1 MHGFRRTLFLSHL
14 GLVALA
20 LLLLA
25 VSLRGLAT
33 RYFAEQLRDRLIS
46 RAATVRNRVASH
58 LDGAGWNDDFSD
70 KARKQLESDL
80 RRTAAREGLRIR
92 VVNRE
97 ARAVF
102 DTLAAPGE
110 SVSGRNE
117 IVSPELGWSFGDR
130 PEVIAALQGETNS
143 RVRGTLR
150 DGSSAMFLAMPIR
163 HEGEILGCVYATSP
177 VLALTPQIVGYA
189 RTLAAVTLAVFVLAA
204 ILSVALA
211 QRLALPARRIEE
223 TSRRLAAGDLAARV
237 AMHRRFL
244 GRGDEMDALMIA
256 INDMAVKLE
265 ETDATRRAFLADV
278 SHELRT
284 PLAAIKGSAETLRDG
299 AWKNPEFAPKFS
311 ATIALQSD
319 RLIRLVND
327 LLRLARLENSPSE
340 NAFRTLQACEV
351 LDHAASAVAHLFD
364 EREVNLKI
372 ECEADTIC
380 GDADLLEQLLINL
393 LANAARHSPAHSTTT
408 LSARRNANAIE
419 LVVRDEGKGIA
430 PEHLPKLGE
439 RFYRVEEGRDRDS
452 GGSGLGLAICR
463 RIALAH
469 SGILTIESEVGSG
482 TEVVVSIPND

>member
-33 RYFAEQLRDRLIS
+33 RFFAEQLRDRLIS
-46 RAATVRNRVASH
+46 RAAAVRNRVAPH
-58 LDGAGWNDDFSD
+58 LDGEGWNSDFAD
-70 KARKQLESDL
+70 KTRKQLERDL
-80 RRTAAREGLRIR
+80 RRTALGEGLRIR

-102 DTLAAPGE
+102 DTYAAPGE
-110 SVSGRNE
+110 SVSPRNE

-163 HEGEILGCVYATSP
+163 REGEILGCVYATSP

-189 RTLAAVTLAVFVLAA
+189 RTLAFVTLAVFALAA
-204 ILSVALA
+204 LLSVALA

-299 AWKNPEFAPKFS
+299 AWKNPDFAPKFS
-311 ATIALQSD
+311 STIVAQSD

-327 LLRLARLENSPSE
+327 LLRLARLENSPEE
-340 NAFRTLQACEV
+340 NAFQTLPAREV
-351 LDHAASAVAHLFD
+351 LDRAANAVAPLFQ
-364 EREVNLKI
+364 EGKVILQV
-372 ECEADTIC
+372 ECDAEEIG

-393 LANAARHSPAHSTTT
+393 LANAARHSPPGSTTT
-408 LSARRNANAIE
+408 LWARRTESATE
-419 LVVRDEGKGIA
+419 LGVRDEGKGIA

-439 RFYRVEEGRDRDS
+439 RFYRVEGGRDRES

-469 SGILTIESEVGSG
+469 NGALNIESEIGKG
-482 TEVVVSIPND
+482 TSVVVSIPND